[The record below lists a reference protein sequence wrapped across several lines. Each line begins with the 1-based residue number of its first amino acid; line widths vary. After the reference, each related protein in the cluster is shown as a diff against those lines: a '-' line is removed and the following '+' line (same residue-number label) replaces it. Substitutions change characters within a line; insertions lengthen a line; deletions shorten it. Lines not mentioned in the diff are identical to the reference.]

1 MTIGAH
7 GDIFEWL
14 LSIAFLH
21 LRVSAFMASAPIFS
35 LLYLSLPIRI
45 VAITLLCVALSR
57 MVATPVPSIGE
68 PLTLLLFA
76 IKEIAIGAIL
86 GMTMRMMFAAAAMA
100 GEIIASTMGL
110 SFAAMVDP
118 ASGDANPLVA
128 QLLNLLMV
136 LAFLEANGPLMLL
149 TVLRD
154 SYTAFAPMHNAPW
167 SFIAHDSLAAIGQS
181 FAQAILLMAP
191 VVFVIFLV
199 NAAIGVL
206 NRLAPQMNMFSIGI
220 PLALLCGVAALALY
234 MPLLTARMAHIAQSA
249 IEFTQRLMAPA
260 LP

>member
-1 MTIGAH
+1 MSIGTH
-7 GDIFEWL
+7 GDLFGWL
-14 LSIAFLH
+14 LNIAFLH

-35 LLYLSLPIRI
+35 LLYLSVPIRI
-45 VAITLLCVALSR
+45 VAITLLCIALAHIVPTPLSTVALP
-57 MVATPVPSIGE
+57 AA
-68 PLTLLLFA
+68 LLGFA
-76 IKEIAIGAIL
+76 VKEIAIGVVL
-86 GMTMRMMFAAAAMA
+86 GMTMRVMFAAAAMA

-118 ASGDANPLVA
+118 ASGDSNPLVA
-128 QLLNLLMV
+128 QFLNLLMV
-136 LAFLEANGPLMLL
+136 LAFLEAEGPVALL
-149 TVLRD
+149 AVLRE
-154 SYTAFAPMHNAPW
+154 SYSAFPPLHSAPW

-220 PLALLCGVAALALY
+220 PLALLCGVGALMLF
-234 MPLLTARMAHIAQSA
+234 MPVLAARMAHIAHGA
-249 IEFTQRLMAPA
+249 IEFTERLMAPA